1 MNKKNCQHDNIKEK
15 NNFNDDDD
23 TEESSEEMKTG
34 KNLNG
39 AKDKLNNNYLRTT
52 KKMMMIAQD
61 VVEFDSTNN

>member
-1 MNKKNCQHDNIKEK
+1 MNKKNCQHDK
-15 NNFNDDDD
+15 NNFNDDND
-23 TEESSEEMKTG
+23 TEESINGEEEMKTG